1 MAPAKNN
8 KFYTYAYL
16 RKSGKPYYI
25 GKGSGER
32 AYKSSGRFATTP
44 VDRSKILILK
54 SGLSEDQAF
63 RHEMY
68 MISVFGRKN
77 NGTGI
82 LLNLTDGG
90 EGSSGRV
97 LSSQTKEKIRKKIL
111 GKKAKKSV
119 RLKMSASRKGRY
131 VSIETRRKKSLS
143 MRGKNTGPRTEE
155 FKAKVSNTMLLKER
169 SKYVYEVTLES
180 GEKINFKSL
189 ANFCRARENF
199 DYSAALKAAKNGKL
213 YKGVLL
219 RIVEKK

>member
-1 MAPAKNN
+1 MEQVKSN

-16 RKSGKPYYI
+16 SKSGRPYYI

-32 AYKSSGRFATTP
+32 AYKSGCRFATTP
-44 VDRSKILILK
+44 SDRRKILILK

-63 RHEMY
+63 KHEMY
-68 MISVFGRKN
+68 MIHVLGRKN

-97 LSSQTKEKIRKKIL
+97 LSPQTREKISKKL
-111 GKKAKKSV
+111 FGKKAKESS
-119 RLKMSASRKGRY
+119 RLRMSASRKGRY
-131 VSIETRRKKSLS
+131 VSIETRQRMSLS

-155 FKAKVSNTMLLKER
+155 FKAKVSNTLLARER
-169 SKYVYEVTLES
+169 SKYTYEAVLES
-180 GEKINFKSL
+180 GEKITFKSL
-189 ANFCRARENF
+189 AKFCRIREDF
-199 DYSAALKAAKNGKL
+199 DYSAALKAAKSSRM

-219 RIVEKK
+219 KIVEK

>member
-1 MAPAKNN
+1 MAVRAPPGEYYPHRLKKKFARKFLAK
-8 KFYTYAYL
+8 
-16 RKSGKPYYI
+16 KP
-25 GKGSGER
+25 
-32 AYKSSGRFATTP
+32 
-44 VDRSKILILK
+44 
-54 SGLSEDQAF
+54 
-63 RHEMY
+63 
-68 MISVFGRKN
+68 
-77 NGTGI
+77 
-82 LLNLTDGG
+82 
-90 EGSSGRV
+90 
-97 LSSQTKEKIRKKIL
+97 
-111 GKKAKKSV
+111 KKSV